1 MAVGSNVIKG
11 IITIII
17 GAVML
22 PVGAYF
28 VGLAQN
34 NSSVKAV
41 AGVTNVLDIVVYGIC
56 FGLVFIGIGMIR
68 G

>member
-28 VGLAQN
+28 IALAKA
-34 NSSVKAV
+34 NSSVQAV
-41 AGVTNVLDIVVYGIC
+41 AGADTVLDIVVYGIA
-56 FGLVFIGIGMIR
+56 FGLVFVGIGMIR